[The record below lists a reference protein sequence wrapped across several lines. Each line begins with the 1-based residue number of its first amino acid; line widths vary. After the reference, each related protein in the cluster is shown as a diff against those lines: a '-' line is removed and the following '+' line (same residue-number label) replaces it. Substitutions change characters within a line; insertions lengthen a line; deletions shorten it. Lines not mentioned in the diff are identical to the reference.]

1 MRSWPITSMRVVGV
15 VVVVF
20 FVRDVLGGY
29 FHGDLA
35 RLLAG
40 CAWVLGICAH
50 VHTYLVPAQ
59 ALPGHFQ
66 HQTRPGAGARDWRSS
81 RCRAASSGNPGP
93 RRLYRSPRTLCAL
106 CDRQPG
112 PLPPQGGDVL
122 TDDIQCQRPKTTHHT
137 DDARRRTPPRL
148 QLHDGVLEAPSPVS
162 SPPGCTGG
170 TENSLPVRVLHRGHV
185 SPAENTPILAGWC
198 RLAMLSPSGARRKLN
213 NFVTAGRAGRV

>member
-1 MRSWPITSMRVVGV
+1 MRSWPITSMRVVG

-93 RRLYRSPRTLCAL
+93 RRLYRSPRTLCAPG
-106 CDRQPG
+106 DRKPG
-112 PLPPQGGDVL
+112 PLPPQGGGTYLLMTSSANALKQPAIPTTPVGAL
-122 TDDIQCQRPKTTHHT
+122 LPASNFTTGFSKRLLPSAAPPGARGVPKTHFLYVSCIAGTFPLPKT
-137 DDARRRTPPRL
+137 RPYSRGGAGSLCCRR
-148 QLHDGVLEAPSPVS
+148 
-162 SPPGCTGG
+162 
-170 TENSLPVRVLHRGHV
+170 
-185 SPAENTPILAGWC
+185 PA
-198 RLAMLSPSGARRKLN
+198 
-213 NFVTAGRAGRV
+213 RAGS